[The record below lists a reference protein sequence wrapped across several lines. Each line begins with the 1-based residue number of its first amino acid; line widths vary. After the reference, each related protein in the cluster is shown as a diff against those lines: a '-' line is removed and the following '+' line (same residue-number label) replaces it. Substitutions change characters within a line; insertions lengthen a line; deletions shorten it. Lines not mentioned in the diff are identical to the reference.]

1 MTSGSSPCL
10 LSSQCVIEHNYKKTV
25 SPSLLSSPPLEFLH
39 GALNGDGCTG
49 LSEKPRA
56 TSTPVSS
63 SPIIVNPFVAA
74 GLVLADIFAPT
85 SEDAAAS
92 KKCSK
97 HMGVR
102 ELTVNEYTACLKEEE
117 RKRLKKKKEKRK

>member
-1 MTSGSSPCL
+1 VGPL
-10 LSSQCVIEHNYKKTV
+10 LVYYHPVCHRTQLQEDSISF
-25 SPSLLSSPPLEFLH
+25 SAPLEFLH

-63 SPIIVNPFVAA
+63 SPIIVNPLVAA

-92 KKCSK
+92 KKRSK
-97 HMGVR
+97 HIMGVR
-102 ELTVNEYTACLKEEE
+102 ELTVNEYTVRLKEEE